1 MATAARPTKPLRV
14 DLPSPEAE
22 RPVLSRVGIVAAVG
36 FVVGIAWPRFVG
48 LEVGPD
54 IPGKAPKPSAGEPT
68 AALVPAPEASEAEAE
83 AELEPEEPSAKNR
96 QEVRIG
102 DGTVDSCKT
111 KKGEKIDECG
121 KLALDRTVKSRLGEL
136 ARCPAA
142 IGLEGVVHVGVNVH
156 FDKSEL
162 LVVEGKKSALPSS
175 TVRGVLSC
183 AGKALEGLELDK
195 IPHKHDRYLVSFP
208 VSFYPPG
215 KAPSGE
221 EEAATPEA
229 GSAPAAERVT
239 IAWEK
244 ALLRET
250 PKDGKVVARIP
261 QGTRV
266 EVVEQKDDWYLVKS
280 GAKQGWVYR
289 QAIGK

>member
-1 MATAARPTKPLRV
+1 MAIAARSTKPLRV

-22 RPVLSRVGIVAAVG
+22 RPVLSRVGIVAAIG
-36 FVVGIAWPRFVG
+36 FVVGIAWPRLVG

-54 IPGKAPKPSAGEPT
+54 IPGKAPKPTAGEPT
-68 AALVPAPEASEAEAE
+68 AALVPAPDASEAEP
-83 AELEPEEPSAKNR
+83 ELEPEEPSAKNR

-102 DGTVDSCKT
+102 DGSVDSCKT
-111 KKGEKIDECG
+111 KKGDKIDECG

-142 IGLEGVVHVGVNVH
+142 IGLEGVVHVGVNIL

-162 LVVEGKKSALPSS
+162 LVVEGKKSDLPTS

-215 KAPSGE
+215 KAPSSE

-229 GSAPAAERVT
+229 GGAPAAERAT
-239 IAWEK
+239 ISWEK

-250 PKDGKVVARIP
+250 PKDGKVVARVP